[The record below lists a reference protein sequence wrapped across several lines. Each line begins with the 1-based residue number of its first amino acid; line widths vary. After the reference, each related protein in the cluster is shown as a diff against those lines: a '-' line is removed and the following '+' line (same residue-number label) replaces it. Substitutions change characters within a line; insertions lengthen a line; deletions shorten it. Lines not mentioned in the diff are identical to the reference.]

1 VLPQLRATCGS
12 GGRRPT
18 DEVFP
23 SNHQKLPKLAYLD
36 RIIAALANCLACD
49 EHRPVRPASPFRMV
63 APQKVQVSLPDRKSK
78 GYPMYQLLWVLVATI
93 AYGIATGHCQGSQ
106 AGTTAVT
113 FQSSTFSD
121 MRQLLA
127 RKATTG
133 AVTVKA
139 DLGFP
144 EQVIDRYPAVIIVH
158 TIAGYL
164 DANEGYAAA
173 ELRKAGFATLTY
185 DSFAAR
191 RTTGAA
197 LQGSAGYLTV
207 GVADA
212 YAALRFL
219 SGEPRIDANRIA
231 IIGFSY
237 GGEVAHLAA
246 FETLRSALNPG
257 PRRFAAHVA
266 FYPGGD
272 FGVIAEPGAYTGS
285 PVLMLLG
292 EKDDNLPV
300 TKIESYL
307 AYARAAGAPAP
318 IETVIYPGAYHA
330 WTVPD
335 QPTARFYPD
344 YVSTKKCPLILLG
357 PKQPALLI
365 DGEAKPFD
373 PAAFGACVAAAPGYS
388 TGFDP
393 AVRAQSITDAIR
405 FLQRSLGP

>member
-1 VLPQLRATCGS
+1 MT
-12 GGRRPT
+12 
-18 DEVFP
+18 
-23 SNHQKLPKLAYLD
+23 
-36 RIIAALANCLACD
+36 
-49 EHRPVRPASPFRMV
+49 M
-63 APQKVQVSLPDRKSK
+63 
-78 GYPMYQLLWVLVATI
+78 
-93 AYGIATGHCQGSQ
+93 
-106 AGTTAVT
+106 VT
-113 FQSSTFSD
+113 FQSSTYSD
-121 MRQLLA
+121 MRQLLTREA
-127 RKATTG
+127 ATGT
-133 AVTVKA
+133 VTVKA
-139 DLGFP
+139 YLGFP
-144 EQVIDRYPAVIIVH
+144 EQAGDRYPAVVVVH
-158 TIAGYL
+158 SMAGYR

-191 RTTGAA
+191 GTTGAA
-197 LQGSAGYLTV
+197 LQGSSGYLPI

-212 YAALRFL
+212 YAALRLL
-219 SGEPRIDANRIA
+219 SAEPRIDAGRIA

-257 PRRFAAHVA
+257 AGRFAAHVA
-266 FYPGGD
+266 FYPGGN
-272 FGVIAEPGAYTGS
+272 FGAIAEPGAYTGS

-307 AYARAAGAPAP
+307 AYAHAAGAPAP

-335 QPTARFYPD
+335 LPAARFYAD
-344 YVSTKKCPLILLG
+344 LVSTKKCPLILLG

-365 DGEAKPFD
+365 DGAPKPFD

-388 TGFDP
+388 MGFDE
-393 AVRAQSITDAIR
+393 AVRGQSITDTVR
-405 FLQRSLGP
+405 FLQRSLRP